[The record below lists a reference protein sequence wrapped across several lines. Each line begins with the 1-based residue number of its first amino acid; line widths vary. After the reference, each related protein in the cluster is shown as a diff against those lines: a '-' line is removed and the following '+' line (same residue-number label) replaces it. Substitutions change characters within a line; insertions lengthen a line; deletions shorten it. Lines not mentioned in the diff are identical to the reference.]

1 MHLIDWK
8 WREAASLEASKI
20 PDTERHK
27 EREREGERVMKS
39 RFTSF
44 LTANDVNIKVVLND
58 VVLNSSNDVSL
69 ILFQIKGCE

>member
-1 MHLIDWK
+1 
-8 WREAASLEASKI
+8 
-20 PDTERHK
+20 
-27 EREREGERVMKS
+27 MKS

-44 LTANDVNIKVVLND
+44 LTANDVNIKVVLNG